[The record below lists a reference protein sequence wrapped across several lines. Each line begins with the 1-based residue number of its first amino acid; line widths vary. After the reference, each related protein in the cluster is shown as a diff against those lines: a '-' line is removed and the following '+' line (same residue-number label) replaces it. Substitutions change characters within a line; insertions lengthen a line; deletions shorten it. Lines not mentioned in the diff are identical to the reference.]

1 VLQNLWQIAHTLG
14 YGKVVGVL
22 HRHGLALED
31 GSMLSILLNYHDGLY
46 LLTELGV
53 LLVVLLA
60 CWLVPKV
67 EHRGHEQS

>member
-1 VLQNLWQIAHTLG
+1 
-14 YGKVVGVL
+14 
-22 HRHGLALED
+22 
-31 GSMLSILLNYHDGLY
+31 MLSILLNYHDGLY